1 MYVLLLSQ
9 EVIYLKISLFSL
21 LTIRQNNKIIQS
33 FPLIFFQS
41 RTKKERE
48 YILFLFVCIYSV
60 NYLREQPERI
70 FECCTKFFLAIFLFF
85 STQRGHLERIG
96 KAERQSKAN
105 WKKGGGGKDKQ
116 KENFLEK
123 YWEKAKKFLSVFDC

>member
-41 RTKKERE
+41 RTKKERI
-48 YILFLFVCIYSV
+48 YFIFICVYLFRKLF
-60 NYLREQPERI
+60 ERTTGENFWVLYKI
-70 FECCTKFFLAIFLFF
+70 FF
-85 STQRGHLERIG
+85 SNFPVFYTQRGHLERIG